1 MQKKMTETLHNESLS
16 RAGVVVHVVP
26 SGKGGKP
33 QWLVVGKTGWITE
46 AAVRTCQTDRAV
58 LEILEQVQSGRSFST
73 LNMLLWAWVAFSV
86 FIYALLNAFV
96 AVPVLIIGIV
106 KITRFRRDA

>member
-1 MQKKMTETLHNESLS
+1 MTETLHNESLS

-26 SGKGGKP
+26 SRKGEKGGKP

-46 AAVRTCQTDRAV
+46 AAVHTCQTDRAV
-58 LEILEQVQSGRSFST
+58 REILEQVQSGRSFST
-73 LNMLLWAWVAFSV
+73 LNMLLWVWVAFSV
-86 FIYALLNAFV
+86 FIYAMLNAFV

-106 KITRFRRDA
+106 KITRLRRDA

>member
-16 RAGVVVHVVP
+16 RAGVVVHMVP
-26 SGKGGKP
+26 GEKP

-46 AAVRTCQTDRAV
+46 AAARSYQTDRAV
-58 LEILEQVQSGRSFST
+58 REILEQVQSGRSFST
-73 LNMLLWAWVAFSV
+73 LNMLLCAWVAFSV
-86 FIYALLNAFV
+86 SIYALLNAFV